1 MRLLLDT
8 HIFIGIAEDTLARH
22 GADVA
27 DLVESA
33 ESFLS
38 VASIWEM
45 AIKVR
50 LGKLGLPVSP
60 DEIAAYCESSSITV
74 LPITARHATED
85 LDIEPE
91 TNDPFDRLLLA
102 QCAVEGLQLLT
113 VDQALAKHPMSY
125 RTSR

>member
-8 HIFIGIAEDTLARH
+8 HIFIGIAEETLARH
-22 GADVA
+22 GPQTAS
-27 DLVESA
+27 LVESA
-33 ESFLS
+33 ETFLS

-50 LGKLGLPVSP
+50 LGKLGLPVPP
-60 DEIAAYCESSSITV
+60 DQIAAYCESSSITV
-74 LPITARHATED
+74 LPISAGHATAR
-85 LDIEPE
+85 LVVEPD

-113 VDQALAKHPMSY
+113 VDRALLRHPLAY
-125 RTSR
+125 RVGL